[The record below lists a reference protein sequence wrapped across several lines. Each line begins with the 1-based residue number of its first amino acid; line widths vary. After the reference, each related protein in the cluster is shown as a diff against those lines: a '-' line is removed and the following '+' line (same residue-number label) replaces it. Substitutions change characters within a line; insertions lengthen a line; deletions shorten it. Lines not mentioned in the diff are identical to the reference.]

1 MSIEEVQSYKQKI
14 QTRLDR
20 IATTGFTDKEKEQ
33 YAKYGIKLQVT
44 LPSGEIRIYNSLSA
58 AERDLKLNIKYGLKI
73 CAKKLDFKGY
83 ILVKLN
89 EPLIDCRKK

>member
-1 MSIEEVQSYKQKI
+1 MQNMELNYKL
-14 QTRLDR
+14 RCR
-20 IATTGFTDKEKEQ
+20 R
-33 YAKYGIKLQVT
+33 
-44 LPSGEIRIYNSLSA
+44 GEIRIYNSLSA